1 MAGTGWPLFLKPES
15 PASKGTDMGKVLI
28 VDDDED
34 LLFIIGEYLES
45 YGIDFDLARSASQ
58 ARKHLTHCEYG
69 MVISDLNMPGESG
82 LDLFRFV
89 SSRQPRLPFILM
101 SGNRDPRL
109 RREAI
114 GMGICNFVEKPFHLN
129 ELRSMIS
136 GSSRCAIRAEMGAPA
151 A

>member
-1 MAGTGWPLFLKPES
+1 MR
-15 PASKGTDMGKVLI
+15 KVLV
-28 VDDDED
+28 VDDDDD

-58 ARKHLTHCEYG
+58 ARKRLNHCEYG
-69 MVISDLNMPGESG
+69 LVISDLNMPGESG
-82 LDLFRFV
+82 FDLFRYV

-114 GMGICNFVEKPFHLN
+114 GMGICDFVEKPFHLT
-129 ELRSMIS
+129 ELRNMIN
-136 GSSRCAIRAEMGAPA
+136 GSSGCAMQAGIGAPA